1 MATLVTGLFNSR
13 SGADPAVEGP
23 VDYGDSRDDIILLLS
38 DALVVANSLFTRQ
51 PCQVH
56 QSQDLLFRVSRNV
69 FALSG
74 EEASQ

>member
-38 DALVVANSLFTRQ
+38 DALVVANSLFRRQ
-51 PCQVH
+51 PSQVH
-56 QSQDLLFRVSRNV
+56 PLTANPQNESTTRLWR
-69 FALSG
+69 
-74 EEASQ
+74 